1 MKGNFY
7 FVGTPIGNLKDFS
20 QNQIETLNAVE
31 IILCEDTRT
40 SKVLLDKFNIQKKL
54 MSFHKF
60 NYIEM
65 TPKVIN
71 LLNEGNNIALI
82 SDAGLP
88 VISDPGKELIPSL
101 ISEDIKYTV
110 IGGVSAF
117 SNAFILSGFDY
128 PFTLSGFC
136 LIKTQKKI
144 NLF

>member
-1 MKGNFY
+1 
-7 FVGTPIGNLKDFS
+7 
-20 QNQIETLNAVE
+20 
-31 IILCEDTRT
+31 
-40 SKVLLDKFNIQKKL
+40 

-128 PFTLSGFC
+128 PFTFIGF
-136 LIKTQKKI
+136 LPNKNTEKDSIYT
-144 NLF
+144 FAV